1 MKNFLKLFLFSGCI
15 VLGAFFVFSP
25 AQALTIADYQGIP
38 SACPNKYPNNTKDC
52 TVFINSITVNGFIDN
67 DTSYTARTT
76 PVPYGYLKPGQT
88 ITISWT
94 DNTDG
99 WNDPQGTSL
108 NNYLVKYGCGNSLDL
123 NNDDYTIG
131 EPVGRK
137 YISWTVP
144 TNVSGYQYCKIW
156 VYAKGINQNNQPT
169 LGVSNTRA
177 FSMQAPAA
185 CQINSFTASA
195 NNILSGENVT
205 LSWSTSHCNACTAV
219 SNPNNSYWTGA
230 KNTSGTN
237 IIYNLTQDTGF
248 TLICTNDSSPAQ
260 SKNLIV
266 SVTTPPTKYTC
277 NSNYQCVQAS
287 NGEYTSLASCY
298 NNCVAAAPTLS
309 FWADDYTLTQGE
321 ATYLRWNATNVDYC
335 VASNGWSGT
344 KNTAY
349 YESVSPTA
357 QTTYT
362 LTCSGAYGT
371 ISRSLTIYVASPT
384 ANLSFTKLG
393 RNLSLGER
401 TYSKI
406 ITVTQGEVIEFY
418 LTVTAGSSNDL
429 SQVIVTDSLPS
440 VLTYRAGTTKV
451 DGVIQGDTI
460 TTGLNLGT
468 ISRGTSKTITF
479 QALANN
485 PGTVLTYTNTARVTA
500 SNINSLTDTATIN
513 YGLVAG
519 ASTIETG
526 APKTIQLSL
535 ILSLGLAS
543 CLWAYLEFH
552 PQGH

>member
-1 MKNFLKLFLFSGCI
+1 
-15 VLGAFFVFSP
+15 
-25 AQALTIADYQGIP
+25 
-38 SACPNKYPNNTKDC
+38 
-52 TVFINSITVNGFIDN
+52 
-67 DTSYTARTT
+67 
-76 PVPYGYLKPGQT
+76 
-88 ITISWT
+88 
-94 DNTDG
+94 
-99 WNDPQGTSL
+99 
-108 NNYLVKYGCGNSLDL
+108 
-123 NNDDYTIG
+123 
-131 EPVGRK
+131 
-137 YISWTVP
+137 
-144 TNVSGYQYCKIW
+144 
-156 VYAKGINQNNQPT
+156 
-169 LGVSNTRA
+169 
-177 FSMQAPAA
+177 
-185 CQINSFTASA
+185 
-195 NNILSGENVT
+195 
-205 LSWSTSHCNACTAV
+205 V

-335 VASNGWSGT
+335 VASNGWSGA

-349 YESVSPTA
+349 YESSQPILL

-552 PQGH
+552 PQGKLV